1 MLSHQPERVTPWAAQ
16 MVNYPARELPTTP
29 GQARRAP
36 TRAFWG
42 SCFTDDVALL
52 LHGVRAAVVGTQVWD
67 RTCYRCNIRMTDF
80 EKRKVSTAP
89 LHIGARFVLNAH
101 FGCVPPVKRARC
113 LFGIRAAL
121 EQRALR
127 DEFESNCGLIGHVAQ
142 TLDLDRSLLHGI
154 KRPLYR
160 AATDGPTS
168 IIFLTDD
175 GRTRHLELECLIS
188 SRNAASF
195 ATAVLDAALA
205 FDLPRRPS
213 FSPVEVRMGSDACT
227 HSDGVARPAVFGMCH
242 EFAYVFH
249 LTGRWLEV
257 PITGTESLGAILN
270 FLVFPPLFPWA
281 RMVNETDA
289 SSAHALVLGRS
300 KSPPLQRAYRVLRST
315 PAFQEAM
322 PRSANQLVAGEQH
335 VMVDAG
341 SRGYQDV
348 LAGWLAALNMRI
360 RFIVLSQATIAIVE
374 QVLEAM
380 LDGDPVMED
389 FTRDVEGGV
398 AFYSPH
404 GESIRFVLH
413 VSPTLP
419 LPPKRRAPPTSGS
432 PGVAPPSPPSSP
444 AVRSP
449 ALPNPSSPMAR
460 AASPLP
466 PYSSPAEPTA
476 SRTLKSAR

>member
-1 MLSHQPERVTPWAAQ
+1 MPAIKSTFNH
-16 MVNYPARELPTTP
+16 PARELL
-29 GQARRAP
+29 QQRRDRLGERQG
-36 TRAFWG
+36 RAFWG

-52 LHGVRAAVVGTQVWD
+52 LLGVRAAVVGTQVWD

-154 KRPLYR
+154 KRPLYI
-160 AATDGPTS
+160 AALPTS

-300 KSPPLQRAYRVLRST
+300 RSPPLQRAYRVLRST

-404 GESIRFVLH
+404 GKSIRFVLH

-419 LPPKRRAPPTSGS
+419 IPPKRQSPPISGS

-444 AVRSP
+444 R
-449 ALPNPSSPMAR
+449 R
-460 AASPLP
+460 PLP
-466 PYSSPAEPTA
+466 SPPQSFFAHGPCRLTIDSSPADPTA